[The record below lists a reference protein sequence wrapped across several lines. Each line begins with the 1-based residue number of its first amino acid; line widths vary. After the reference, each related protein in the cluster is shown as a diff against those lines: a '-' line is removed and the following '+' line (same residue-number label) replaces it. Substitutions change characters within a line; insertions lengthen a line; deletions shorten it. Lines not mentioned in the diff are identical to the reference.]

1 MRFSLACQLRDLGLA
16 QEEAARLMHL
26 WNDQIV
32 RHPRPAEDV
41 EKAVGNA
48 YRYARDTAGNAAPPA
63 ARDAFAQMLNAPP
76 EPPPATPTEA
86 ATRAA
91 KAGGLRVRF
100 RSLEEASGEPLPSWL
115 VEGAILATGM
125 TVLYGPP
132 KRGKTFAAL
141 DLALAVA
148 TGQRWFG
155 ALPVLAEGPVVYLA
169 LEGYA
174 EVVARALAW
183 QAHRGEVPR
192 GRFILADGRLAL
204 GDAAQ
209 TGAFLASVKQAVPR
223 PALLVVDTFARG
235 AVGLDENKAADVAV
249 LADHLEGLGEA
260 LGCPVLV
267 IHHAGKQEAAG
278 PRGSTALLAA
288 AGSLLAARIEQGK
301 LRVKVEETRRGVP
314 GLEIVCR
321 VVAQGEHPVWEAEER
336 PDGGVGLPPEVKER
350 LSETSFLRAVMRV
363 ACCGVDGET
372 ITRNDFMARLSARL
386 GKPSA
391 ETTRRFDLLMERLPE
406 ARKRLVMSANRVAV
420 YPAEHYDTLLSE
432 VRRVE

>member
-1 MRFSLACQLRDLGLA
+1 M
-16 QEEAARLMHL
+16 
-26 WNDQIV
+26 
-32 RHPRPAEDV
+32 RHPRPAEDI

-63 ARDAFAQMLNAPP
+63 ARDAFATMLG
-76 EPPPATPTEA
+76 EPAEPPATPTEA

-91 KAGGLRVRF
+91 RNGGLRIRF

-115 VEGAILATGM
+115 VENAIPAAGM

-148 TGQRWFG
+148 TGQKWFG

-183 QAHRGEVPR
+183 QEHRGQVQR

-209 TGAFLASVKQAVPR
+209 AGAFLASVREAVPR

-267 IHHAGKQEAAG
+267 IHHAGKNDAAG

-301 LRVKVEETRRGVP
+301 LRVKVEETRRGRP

-321 VVAQGEHPVWEAEER
+321 VATEGEHPVWDAEEQ
-336 PDGGVGLPPEVKER
+336 PEGGAGLPPEVKER
-350 LSETSFLRAVMRV
+350 MSETAFLRSVLKV

-372 ITRNDFMARLSARL
+372 ITRNDFMARLGARL
-386 GKPSA
+386 GRPTA
-391 ETTRRFDLLMERLPE
+391 EIMRRFDLLMERLPGV
-406 ARKRLVMSANRVAV
+406 RKMLIMGASRVAV
-420 YPAEHYDTLLSE
+420 YPADHYDRLLSE
-432 VRRVE
+432 VRREE